1 MISDR
6 ISAGGN
12 LLIDAE
18 PTRWRLLIHSS
29 GVERVLLEVEAG
41 QPIRVT
47 PTFAADRRLTDA
59 PLMPDQIDR
68 IAVGWSASDE
78 AWHIGLVLMPA
89 LAAQRGSRW
98 VELAHFPDQHA
109 ALYAESAGRAGE
121 KLAAQINRPFTFVP
135 AKPAPPP
142 KPIEIPAPPLNYP
155 LPIKLS
161 GWTLIQRAPAQFD
174 LVRAPSWGRTRLL
187 RVLWYVILAGVFLVL
202 AVSSLTSG
210 IALPRMSG
218 INIEIGGRTLID
230 LPAPP
235 SETLVIAGFV
245 CAALMFL
252 MAFITLVRTF
262 RAIKRLN
269 IDGEMR
275 QVREMRGRRPV
286 RSMAAAQL
294 DSVYASLVVSKFNE
308 KRPPVSRRA
317 HYGELSLRTKEGDFE
332 HLANL
337 LSIDDPIPVT
347 ETSSN
352 QDQVT
357 PLTTHTVYTP
367 IHAAA
372 LYIARALDLPAR
384 LDQRMR

>member
-18 PTRWRLLIHSS
+18 QTRWRLLIHSG
-29 GVERVLLEVEAG
+29 GVERVLLEVESG
-41 QPIRVT
+41 QPMRAT
-47 PTFAADRRLTDA
+47 PTFAADRRLPEST
-59 PLMPDQIDR
+59 LLPDQVDR
-68 IAVGWSASDE
+68 VAVGWSSSDE
-78 AWHIGLVLMPA
+78 AWHLGLVLMPA

-98 VELAHFPDQHA
+98 VELAHFPDHQA
-109 ALYAESAGRAGE
+109 ALYGESAGRAGE
-121 KLAAQINRPFTFVP
+121 KLAAQLNRPFTFVP

-142 KPIEIPAPPLNYP
+142 QPVEIPAPPLNYP

-174 LVRAPSWGRTRLL
+174 LVRAPSWGRVRLL
-187 RVLWYVILAGVFLVL
+187 RVLWYVILAGVFLLLSV
-202 AVSSLTSG
+202 ASLTSG

-218 INIEIGGRTLID
+218 INIEVSGQTFVDI
-230 LPAPP
+230 PAPP
-235 SETLVIAGFV
+235 PETLVIAGFV
-245 CAALMFL
+245 CAVLMIVMAL
-252 MAFITLVRTF
+252 ITLVRTF
-262 RAIKRLN
+262 SAIKRLN

-286 RSMAAAQL
+286 RSIPAGQL
-294 DSVYASLVVSKFNE
+294 ESVYASLIVSKFNE
-308 KRPPVSRRA
+308 RRPPVSRRA
-317 HYGELSLRTKEGDFE
+317 HYGELALRTKDGKFE
-332 HLANL
+332 HLASLN
-337 LSIDDPIPVT
+337 SIEDAIPVT

-357 PLTTHTVYTP
+357 PLTTHSVHTP

-372 LYIARALDLPAR
+372 LYVARALDLPVR
-384 LDQRMR
+384 LDLRMR